1 MYKVFCCFLSFTLLL
16 IAVYVLAQPAALP
29 DFAVDARSITFSNPS
44 PFEGEE
50 ITIHVTVKNIGE
62 AAPTL
67 NEDLLVN
74 LYEGNPYVDDPAK
87 KPLRILCRDVILE
100 LSPGKSDS
108 VKAQWRPPP
117 GTVEVYAVV
126 NPTGDEKE
134 IREVVREN
142 NIAHTSL
149 TATPRTFPRA
159 TPAEIQTA
167 IHKGVEWIKSQQG
180 KHSRTCVQCRTEN
193 QLISICVICGATL
206 KGLPVNRLEGPAWD
220 FGEDSRQET
229 AIALLT
235 LLSAGVPTSDPVV
248 QRALEFLT
256 HQDTNSLQVYQ
267 LAIIVPALVAAN
279 DSKYRQLAQ
288 FAVNQLVRNQLPV
301 KGDEFADPRDDGGW
315 GYGITA
321 DGAHMHMVIYALYA
335 AKQWGLDIPQDTWE
349 RAEKWIRRNQ
359 MESGGWVY
367 NLVDSGSP
375 WAEGVYGS
383 MTGTGLWALRAC
395 GVPAEDL
402 QIRKGQAW
410 VKKYWSLTRNP
421 GATSWHYY
429 YLVSLQRF
437 CDISPKLETLAGHD
451 WYQEI
456 SNMLVAEQQPDGRW
470 IDHEDYFPTTCFALM
485 FLTRALP
492 RPTSPN
498 LGAVYRS
505 LRFSPPAPR
514 VGEPVRISVTL
525 TNTGIQPEESI
536 VKVDFYDG
544 NPERGGK
551 MIGDQEVIF
560 HRDLDETTTTINWV
574 PTEKGT
580 REIYVLVDPDKH
592 IDDLDRENNTVSQA
606 LDIRPQSAAAIDS
619 TPVTQKISDGVY
631 RMGDVMVDF
640 NKREVTVPGEINIIS
655 GDTILEFFAVG
666 KFGKTHESLIMVHA
680 EPIHIQLALVQLGMS
695 PGMNLTIEG
704 DPHEPKGDSAEVW
717 IEWER
722 GTDVV
727 RHRAEKLVW
736 NAMNEHPM
744 QQTHW
749 VFTGARII
757 NKQFTAQQHHNII
770 AVYRDPDSI
779 FNHPLSGGKDD
790 RTYRVNTDVVPSK
803 GTPVK
808 VIIRPILDETSG
820 NNSMN
825 QLEYRLIEAWS

>member
-16 IAVYVLAQPAALP
+16 IAVCGMAQPAALP
-29 DFAVDARSITFSNPS
+29 DFAVDAASITLSNPS
-44 PFEGEE
+44 PLEGEE
-50 ITIHVTVKNIGE
+50 ITIRVTVKNIGE

-67 NEDLLVN
+67 NEDLVVN
-74 LYEGNPYVDDPAK
+74 LYEGNPYAADPAN
-87 KPLRILCRDVILE
+87 KPLRILCRDVILG
-100 LSPGKSDS
+100 LLPGKSDS
-108 VKAQWRPPP
+108 VNAQWRPPP

-126 NPTGDEKE
+126 NPAGDAKE
-134 IREVVREN
+134 IKEANREN
-142 NIAHTSL
+142 NIAHTSI
-149 TATPRTFPRA
+149 TSTPRAFPKA
-159 TPAEIQTA
+159 TPAEIQA
-167 IHKGVEWIKSQQG
+167 SIQKGVEWVKAQQG
-180 KHSRTCVQCRTEN
+180 KHSRTCVQCGTEN

-206 KGLPVNRLEGPAWD
+206 KGLPEDRVAGPAWD
-220 FGEDSRQET
+220 FGEGSLQET
-229 AIALLT
+229 SIALLT
-235 LLSAGVPTSDPVV
+235 LLSAGVPVSDPVV
-248 QRALEFLT
+248 QQGLEFLT
-256 HQDTNSLQVYQ
+256 HQDMNSLQVYQ
-267 LAIIVPALVAAN
+267 LAIILPALVAAD
-279 DSKYRQLAQ
+279 DSKYRRRAQ
-288 FAVNQLVRNQLPV
+288 IAVNQLVRNQLPV
-301 KGDEFADPRDDGGW
+301 KGDEFRDPRDDGGW
-315 GYGITA
+315 GYGTTA

-383 MTGTGLWALRAC
+383 MTGTGLWGLRAC
-395 GVPAEDL
+395 GVPAEDP

-437 CDISPKLETLAGHD
+437 CDIPPKLPLLAGRD

-456 SNMLVAEQQPDGRW
+456 ANMLVAEQQPDGRW

-498 LGAVYRS
+498 FGAANRS

-525 TNTGIQPEESI
+525 TNTGIQREESI

-544 NPERGGK
+544 NPDRGGK
-551 MIGDQEVIF
+551 KIGDQEVIF
-560 HRDLDETTTTINWV
+560 HQNLDETTTTINWV
-574 PTEKGT
+574 PTEKGA
-580 REIYVLVDPDKH
+580 REIYVFVDPDKQ
-592 IDDLDRENNTVSQA
+592 IDDLDRDNNAVSQA
-606 LDIRPQSAAAIDS
+606 LDVRPKSAAAIDL
-619 TPVTQKISDGVY
+619 TPTTQKISDGVY
-631 RMGDVMVDF
+631 RLGEVTVDF

-680 EPIHIQLALVQLGMS
+680 EPFHIQLALIELGMT

-704 DPHEPKGDSAEVW
+704 DPHEPKGDPAEVW

-736 NAMNEHPM
+736 NAMKENPM
-744 QQTHW
+744 QLTRW
-749 VFTGARII
+749 VFTGGRII
-757 NKQFTAQQHHNII
+757 NNQFTAQRHHNII

-790 RTYRVNTDVVPSK
+790 RTYRVNTDAVPSK

-808 VIIRPILDETSG
+808 VIIRPIPAETG
-820 NNSMN
+820 
-825 QLEYRLIEAWS
+825 

>member
-1 MYKVFCCFLSFTLLL
+1 MHKEFCCFLSFTLFL
-16 IAVYVLAQPAALP
+16 IAVCALAQPAALP
-29 DFAVDARSITFSNPS
+29 DFSVDAASITFSNPS
-44 PFEGEE
+44 PLEGEE
-50 ITIHVTVKNIGE
+50 IIIRVAVKNVGE
-62 AAPTL
+62 AASTR
-67 NEDLLVN
+67 NEDLVVN

-87 KPLRILCRDVILE
+87 KPLRILCRDAILG
-100 LSPGKSDS
+100 LPPGKSDS
-108 VKAQWRPPP
+108 VKTAWRPPP

-126 NPTGDEKE
+126 NPAGDTKE
-134 IREVVREN
+134 IREDNREN
-142 NIAHTSL
+142 NIAHTSI
-149 TATPRTFPRA
+149 TSTPRAFPKA
-159 TPAEIQTA
+159 TPAEIQA
-167 IHKGVEWIKSQQG
+167 SIQKGVEWVKAQQG
-180 KHSRTCVQCRTEN
+180 KHSRTCVQCGTEN

-206 KGLPVNRLEGPAWD
+206 KGLPEDRVAGPAWD

-235 LLSAGVPTSDPVV
+235 LLSAGVPVSDPVV
-248 QRALEFLT
+248 QGGLEFLT
-256 HQDTNSLQVYQ
+256 HQDMNSLQVYQ

-279 DSKYRQLAQ
+279 DLQYRRDAQ

-301 KGDEFADPRDDGGW
+301 KGDEFRDPRDDGGW
-315 GYGITA
+315 GYGTTA

-395 GVPAEDL
+395 GVPAEDP

-421 GATSWHYY
+421 GSTSWHYY

-437 CDISPKLETLAGHD
+437 CDIPPKLQSLAGHD

-505 LRFSPPAPR
+505 VRFSPPAPR

-536 VKVDFYDG
+536 VNVDFYDG

-551 MIGDQEVIF
+551 KIGDQEVIF
-560 HRDLDETTTTINWV
+560 RRGLEETTTTINWV
-574 PTEKGT
+574 PTEKGA
-580 REIYVLVDPDKH
+580 REIYVLVDPDKQ
-592 IDDLDRENNTVSQA
+592 IDDLDRENNAVSQA
-606 LDIRPQSAAAIDS
+606 LDVRPKSAAAIDS
-619 TPVTQKISDGVY
+619 TPTTQKISDGVY
-631 RMGDVMVDF
+631 RLGEVTVDF

-680 EPIHIQLALVQLGMS
+680 EPFYIQLALIELGMT

-722 GTDVV
+722 GTEVV

-736 NAMNEHPM
+736 NAFNEHPM
-744 QQTHW
+744 QQTRW
-749 VFTGARII
+749 VFTGGRII
-757 NKQFTAQQHHNII
+757 NNQFTAQRHHNII

-790 RTYRVNTDVVPSK
+790 RTYRVNTDAVPSK

-808 VIIRPILDETSG
+808 VIIRPMPAETSG
-820 NNSMN
+820 
-825 QLEYRLIEAWS
+825 

>member
-16 IAVYVLAQPAALP
+16 IAVYVLAQPVALP

-206 KGLPVNRLEGPAWD
+206 KGLPVNRLDGPAWD

-395 GVPAEDL
+395 GVPAEDP